1 MLTMDTGLLVW
12 LHTERGQL
20 KTSRSR
26 SCLPT
31 RHGVGTSS
39 LRVYPSTARA
49 LGFSLHE
56 LPKCWLQTNRTCGL
70 RTDGGNRG
78 LQVRT
83 SEAVRGKKAPGRCQA
98 PETPKVWGKGRAK
111 YCKTLQTGKERS
123 ISCFSASIR
132 SRAITNKKTPRYCI
146 VHEKWLSA
154 WAAICPTN
162 PWRIHSIWW
171 TFEQSPK
178 EECAPRRKYLLP
190 NWDLRTQRSSDAIAY
205 TKGAEITGG
214 WH

>member
-1 MLTMDTGLLVW
+1 MLTMDMGLLVW

-70 RTDGGNRG
+70 QADGGNGG

-98 PETPKVWGKGRAK
+98 PETAKVWGKGRAK
-111 YCKTLQTGKERS
+111 YCKTLQTGKEHS
-123 ISCFSASIR
+123 TSLASQLL
-132 SRAITNKKTPRYCI
+132 SGPGQSWPKKPHVT
-146 VHEKWLSA
+146 V
-154 WAAICPTN
+154 
-162 PWRIHSIWW
+162 
-171 TFEQSPK
+171 
-178 EECAPRRKYLLP
+178 
-190 NWDLRTQRSSDAIAY
+190 
-205 TKGAEITGG
+205 
-214 WH
+214 